1 MRTTNEFDTEREDE
15 LFVIDT
21 NTTHLTSD
29 NKKVKPHIIR
39 RNVEDYLERKAL
51 QRRLKDVFEED

>member
-1 MRTTNEFDTEREDE
+1 MRTPNEFDTEREDE

-21 NTTHLTSD
+21 HTTHLTPD

-51 QRRLKDVFEED
+51 QRR

>member
-1 MRTTNEFDTEREDE
+1 MRTPNEFDTEREDE
-15 LFVIDT
+15 LFTIET
-21 NTTHLTSD
+21 NTSPVTPD

-51 QRRLKDVFEED
+51 QKRLKDVFEED

>member
-1 MRTTNEFDTEREDE
+1 MRTPNEFDTEREDE
-15 LFVIDT
+15 LFSIE
-21 NTTHLTSD
+21 NNASHTTTD

-51 QRRLKDVFEED
+51 QKRLKDVFEED